1 MVLRSQR
8 HNRCKKNCKRY
19 ADNSSCAHN
28 KQIAGRTSVEQAIP
42 ITELLQD
49 GTRPPGAWAYGEPI
63 AKRTAL
69 REGKAS
75 SSEISIHLSA

>member
-8 HNRCKKNCKRY
+8 DNRCKKNCKRY

-42 ITELLQD
+42 ITELLKMERD
-49 GTRPPGAWAYGEPI
+49 
-63 AKRTAL
+63 L
-69 REGKAS
+69 RARG
-75 SSEISIHLSA
+75 HMGNQ